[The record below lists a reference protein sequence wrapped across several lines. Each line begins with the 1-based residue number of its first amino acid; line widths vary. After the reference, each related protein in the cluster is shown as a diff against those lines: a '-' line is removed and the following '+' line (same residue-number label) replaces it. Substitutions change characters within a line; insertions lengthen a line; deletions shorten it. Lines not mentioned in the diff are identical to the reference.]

1 MTLAAMLLLMAAA
14 EAKTL
19 IVYYSFTNNTHAIAT
34 DMQSQLPDA
43 DLLRI
48 EPAEKGLDYA
58 ANGYAIGSALISAI
72 RANPDDPDSY
82 PAIDPVSVDFSAYDD
97 IVVATPLWW
106 SNMAAPM
113 QTFLFANGSRM
124 AGKRMA
130 LVVSSASSGISGVE
144 ADARRLVPDGVF
156 VSPSLWIRSSQTAN
170 CHALNAEWIAQTGIG
185 STSGISVAGAAAEP
199 SLTVDGTT
207 MSVGRPCRQAEH
219 LRRRRKACAVN
230 RRNDGRHKPAG
241 TGGVCREDGAGRQC
255 HHGEGGRRLTPAL
268 DEATGRLH
276 DNETTD

>member
-1 MTLAAMLLLMAAA
+1 
-14 EAKTL
+14 
-19 IVYYSFTNNTHAIAT
+19 
-34 DMQSQLPDA
+34 
-43 DLLRI
+43 
-48 EPAEKGLDYA
+48 
-58 ANGYAIGSALISAI
+58 
-72 RANPDDPDSY
+72 
-82 PAIDPVSVDFSAYDD
+82 
-97 IVVATPLWW
+97 
-106 SNMAAPM
+106 MAAPM

-207 MSVGRPCRQAEH
+207 MSVGGPVDRLSIYDA
-219 LRRRRKACAVN
+219 
-230 RRNDGRHKPAG
+230 
-241 TGGVCREDGAGRQC
+241 AGRLVLSTD
-255 HHGEGGRRLTPAL
+255 GTTADISRLAPGVYAVRMVL
-268 DEATGRLH
+268 GDNATTVKVAV
-276 DNETTD
+276 D

>member
-82 PAIDPVSVDFSAYDD
+82 PAIDPVSVDFSTYDD
-97 IVVATPLWW
+97 IVVATPLYYFGMSAQIKRVVDRFYAINGKIKGHPKKTAFMMTYADTSEKEAEPMLTHFRTLADYLGWQ
-106 SNMAAPM
+106 NVGEVVAAGVW
-113 QTFLFANGSRM
+113 TAGSVKNTKY
-124 AGKRMA
+124 AAQAYELGKR
-130 LVVSSASSGISGVE
+130 V
-144 ADARRLVPDGVF
+144 
-156 VSPSLWIRSSQTAN
+156 
-170 CHALNAEWIAQTGIG
+170 
-185 STSGISVAGAAAEP
+185 
-199 SLTVDGTT
+199 
-207 MSVGRPCRQAEH
+207 
-219 LRRRRKACAVN
+219 
-230 RRNDGRHKPAG
+230 
-241 TGGVCREDGAGRQC
+241 
-255 HHGEGGRRLTPAL
+255 
-268 DEATGRLH
+268 
-276 DNETTD
+276 

>member
-1 MTLAAMLLLMAAA
+1 MKRIAMTLAAMLLLMAAA

-207 MSVGRPCRQAEH
+207 MSVGGPVDRLSIYDA
-219 LRRRRKACAVN
+219 
-230 RRNDGRHKPAG
+230 
-241 TGGVCREDGAGRQC
+241 AGRLLLSTDATTADIS
-255 HHGEGGRRLTPAL
+255 RLAPGMYAVRMVQG
-268 DEATGRLH
+268 DNATTVKVAV
-276 DNETTD
+276 D